1 MMYQTPHFEET
12 RIEVMQA
19 LIRAH
24 PLATLVTMAADGLSA
39 NHIPM
44 LFDPTPAEGA
54 PPGTLGTLRGHVA
67 RANPLWR
74 DFSAEHG
81 ALAVFQ
87 GPQIYVT
94 PSWYR
99 TKQQTGKVVPTW
111 NYAVVHARGALVPRD
126 DADWLRSFLNT
137 LTDAH
142 EGRRG
147 QPWKVSDAP
156 DDYIAQML
164 KLIVG
169 IEIRVQAL
177 TGKWK
182 LSQNK
187 PAADR
192 EGVAAG
198 LKLEASAGEDAAAMA
213 ALVEQ
218 SLKR

>member
-1 MMYQTPHFEET
+1 MYQTAHFEET

-19 LIRAH
+19 LMQAH
-24 PLATLVTMAADGLSA
+24 PLATLVTLAADGLTA

-44 LFDPTPAEGA
+44 IFDATPAAGA
-54 PPGTLGTLRGHVA
+54 PSGTLGTLRGHVA

-87 GPQIYVT
+87 GPQTYIT
-94 PSWYR
+94 PSWYKS
-99 TKQQTGKVVPTW
+99 KQQTGRVVPTW
-111 NYAVVHARGALVPRD
+111 NYAVVHARGVLMVRD
-126 DADWLRSFLNT
+126 DPEWLLSFLNT

-142 EGRRG
+142 EGKRA

-156 DDYIAQML
+156 DDYVEQML
-164 KLIVG
+164 KQIVG

-187 PAADR
+187 PEGDR
-192 EGVAAG
+192 EGVATG
-198 LKLEASAGEDAAAMA
+198 LRTSAGEDAAAMA
-213 ALVEQ
+213 ALVGQ
-218 SLKR
+218 GLTR